1 MKPQYKLSLL
11 SLLTTLTLVG
21 CGGGSSD
28 GNTTPVSTDSG
39 SAFTSSLIITVQNL
53 VKIAIQNQVG
63 THNPTDL
70 KKIPYFYETTFID
83 PNIIYFS
90 FMVDPD
96 FPDSLLEVAYDKKL
110 KKVIYSFFSDYSC
123 SYKECEEITIENF
136 NELNG
141 SAKIKFSNAHLYLLG
156 SSPLNINGII
166 EGALYSTPLTIQSIP
181 QILSSSL
188 FIDGI
193 STPIHAST
201 QSFTSNNN
209 KIFSSLDL
217 ITADGDFFQATQGD
231 LNSILEFDIKQDN
244 GVDIYKNTQ
253 ASTALFSETDQKI
266 QFNINNSTLV
276 DQNGNTKLFN
286 GTIQAPKSK
295 STLKVNNVAWNDLTE
310 LYPKDSTQNN
320 ILKRQYDYFDQS
332 LVVMIKNKQIVST
345 QYTTA
350 DGTTSSCGLPNTPAC
365 TNMSISSDYRVITF
379 NNADI
384 GGNMLNGQLD
394 FNIR

>member
-28 GNTTPVSTDSG
+28 GDTTPASTDSG
-39 SAFTSSLIITVQNL
+39 SAFISSLIINVQNS
-53 VKIAIQNQVG
+53 VNVAIKNQVG

-70 KKIPYFYETTFID
+70 KKIPYFYETIFIE

-90 FMVDPD
+90 FRIDPD
-96 FPDSLLEVAYDKKL
+96 FPDSLLEVAYDKKS
-110 KKVIYSFFSDYSC
+110 KKVIYSFFSNYSC
-123 SYKECEEITIENF
+123 YYDECNEIKLENF

-141 SAKIKFSNAHLYLLG
+141 NAKIIFSKAYLYSLG
-156 SSPLNINGII
+156 NSSLNIDGTI
-166 EGALYSTPLTIQSIP
+166 EGNLYSNPLTIQSIP
-181 QILSSSL
+181 QILPSSL

-193 STPIHAST
+193 STPIYSST

-217 ITADGDFFQATQGD
+217 ITADGDFFQVTQGD
-231 LNSILEFDIKQDN
+231 LNNILEFDSKHDN

-286 GTIQAPKSK
+286 GIIQAPKSK
-295 STLKVNNVAWNDLTE
+295 STLKVNNFAWNDLTE

-332 LVVMIKNKQIVST
+332 LVVMIKNKQIVSS

-365 TNMSISSDYRVITF
+365 TNISISSDYSTITF
-379 NNADI
+379 NNADL
-384 GGNMLNGQLD
+384 GGNKLNGKLD
-394 FNIR
+394 FNVR